1 MSWPPCGSCRAPAGP
16 HGRLPHGH
24 AIAQLSHAELP
35 RQSDILAR
43 AALHTT
49 ASHCPWSYA
58 SAAGG
63 RLRPGCIRGCGP
75 IASAPEA
82 AAPCIA
88 RRASVLISVT
98 GGAKSLNL
106 DKRLTAS
113 FQRGLRAAVRTT
125 KACVVTGGT
134 KSGCME
140 LVGKTL
146 EDEEHL
152 VLLGISPFNK
162 VSEPKP

>member
-1 MSWPPCGSCRAPAGP
+1 M
-16 HGRLPHGH
+16 
-24 AIAQLSHAELP
+24 
-35 RQSDILAR
+35 
-43 AALHTT
+43 
-49 ASHCPWSYA
+49 
-58 SAAGG
+58 
-63 RLRPGCIRGCGP
+63 
-75 IASAPEA
+75 
-82 AAPCIA
+82 
-88 RRASVLISVT
+88 LISVT